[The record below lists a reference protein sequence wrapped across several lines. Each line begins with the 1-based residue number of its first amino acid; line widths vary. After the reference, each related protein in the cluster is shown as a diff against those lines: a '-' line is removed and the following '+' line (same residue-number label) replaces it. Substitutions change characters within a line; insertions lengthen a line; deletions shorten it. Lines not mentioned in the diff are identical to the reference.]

1 MTNWI
6 EWNGG
11 ECPVPA
17 GTIVD
22 VKYRDGDE
30 ETNHAG
36 SWIKCWVNDGMLQ
49 DIIAYRIHTDAPNKL
64 EALRKAI
71 EPLLS
76 ASKADPN
83 AKKGRGTD
91 GLWLTINLRQSD
103 YEAIVKAYNEIT

>member
-6 EWNGG
+6 EWHGG

-17 GTIVD
+17 GTKVD
-22 VKYRDGDE
+22 VKFRDGKQS
-30 ETNHAG
+30 TNLAG
-36 SWIKCWVNDGMLQ
+36 RWNYCWENEGGHW

-76 ASKADPN
+76 ASKSDPN
-83 AKKGRGTD
+83 AKKGRGTE